1 LATAEA
7 RQEANAKAGL
17 GAGNPARGGSSG
29 SKTFDMG
36 GGATITRTLS
46 PELQRDLEQ
55 SKTPTAQQRAKEQA
69 DRILAEADAE
79 RGKAALRRGGLN
91 PQQTQRAKDDIAAV
105 APAGTPGPTF
115 DSRSGF
121 KGPKYQGYRKVTVVA
136 QDVRRDLKDAVANGE
151 LPQGLK
157 FSVKSDS
164 RGTNAVR
171 VRVSGSP
178 KTRDDYGRLTGE
190 AKAVYD
196 KVDSIVNAYN
206 RDNSD
211 IMTDY
216 FDVDYYGT
224 VQLDD

>member
-1 LATAEA
+1 MKEQLAYEA
-7 RQEANAKAGL
+7 KRDEALGAKA
-17 GAGNPARGGSSG
+17 
-29 SKTFDMG
+29 
-36 GGATITRTLS
+36 
-46 PELQRDLEQ
+46 
-55 SKTPTAQQRAKEQA
+55 A
-69 DRILAEADAE
+69 DIADAVSE
-79 RGKAALRRGGLN
+79 RDE
-91 PQQTQRAKDDIAAV
+91 PV
-105 APAGTPGPTF
+105 APKAGTPGPTF

-121 KGPKYQGYRKVTVVA
+121 KGPKYQGYRKVTEVA
-136 QDVRRDLKDAVANGE
+136 ADVRRDIKDAVANGE
-151 LPQGLK
+151 LPSGLK

-190 AKAVYD
+190 AKAIYD